1 MKATFV
7 PLGFAGLVI
16 STSAPAALFVPDGLA
31 PSESYQLAFVTSAG
45 TAGASTDIGFYNSF
59 VQAAADAAGIGTS
72 EGVSWAAIA
81 STAAVHAN
89 TNAVVAA
96 KVFTM
101 NGDLL
106 ATGFADFWD
115 GTHTTGVGID
125 YNENGIGTNANVWT
139 GSLADGTNAGT
150 NALGNAVATWGES
163 TLSSSA
169 WVNHGTQNTTVVYR
183 LYALSEPLT
192 APIPEPQTWAMLLAG
207 LVFVGIAARRRRA

>member
-1 MKATFV
+1 MQTKLVA
-7 PLGFAGLVI
+7 LGFAGLVI

-45 TAGASTDIGFYNSF
+45 TAGTSSDIGFYNSF
-59 VQAAADAAGIGTS
+59 VQAAADAAGIGIS
-72 EGVSWAAIA
+72 EGASWAAIA
-81 STAAVHAN
+81 STSAVHAN

-96 KVFTM
+96 KVFNM
-101 NGDLL
+101 NGELL

-139 GSLADGTNAGT
+139 GSLADGTNAGI
-150 NALGNAVATWGES
+150 NALGNSVATWGES

-169 WVNHGTQNTTVVYR
+169 WVNRGTQNTTVVYR